1 VRQALVTLAAT
12 VAMLGAVMEP
22 ASAQESVRLHA
33 AGSLRS
39 ALSEI
44 AERYEAFT
52 QTKIVAVFGASGLLR
67 DRLAGGEAGEV
78 FASANMAHPQSL
90 GSAKKAGPT
99 VLFARNRLCALARA
113 DANVTSATLLA
124 RMLDPTVKLG
134 TSTPVADPA
143 GDYAFALFAR
153 AEAVVPGAR
162 ARLEQKALK
171 LTGGPG
177 APPPPP
183 GRSVYA
189 ANLAAGNADVFL
201 AYCTA
206 ATEAKAEMPDLQI
219 VEIPDALAVAA
230 DYGLTLLDGARPA
243 AAQFAMFVLSPEGQR
258 ILQRRGFEAP
268 GLPLEEKVR

>member
-1 VRQALVTLAAT
+1 MRWAVLAIA
-12 VAMLGAVMEP
+12 VAMLGAAP
-22 ASAQESVRLHA
+22 HAACAQESVRLHA

-39 ALSEI
+39 ALGEI
-44 AERYEAFT
+44 AERYEALT

-67 DRLAGGEAGEV
+67 DRLAAGEAGEV

-90 GSAKKAGPT
+90 GAAKKAGST

-113 DANVTSATLLA
+113 DANVTGATLLV
-124 RMLDPTVKLG
+124 RMLDPAVKLG
-134 TSTPVADPA
+134 TSTPLADPA

-153 AEAVVPGAR
+153 AEALVPGAR

-171 LTGGPG
+171 LTGGPD

-189 ANLAAGNADVFL
+189 ANLASGNADVFL

-219 VEIPDALAVAA
+219 VEIPEALAVAA
-230 DYGLTLLDGARPA
+230 DYGLTLLDGARPT

-258 ILQRRGFEAP
+258 VLQRRGFEAP
-268 GLPLEEKVR
+268 GLPIEEKTR